1 MCECFCTLRSPRPHR
16 SSSCWHHP
24 VPGVINSAHLENH
37 LADGQ
42 WFSVLCVNVF
52 AHLGVRN
59 PLSRARRRL
68 PKANLSNLSGIFC
81 GVENLSL
88 PLSRHSILSGATNPW
103 ISSLWHPN
111 GAHVRQ
117 DSRSIFLCI
126 EDKIYIVT
134 KNYKWAHL
142 KKCHLPL
149 FTPYRSIFE
158 AQVFQNTTISSGL
171 NLKKSVGSASFEL
184 SQPQVTKIS
193 QSLLVFQVIFLGLL
207 RSCFEL
213 FVWRLRA
220 NSSPAAHLKEHF
232 KQFKTASK

>member
-1 MCECFCTLRSPRPHR
+1 MCECFRTLRSPRPHCR
-16 SSSCWHHP
+16 
-24 VPGVINSAHLENH
+24 G
-37 LADGQ
+37 
-42 WFSVLCVNVF
+42 
-52 AHLGVRN
+52 
-59 PLSRARRRL
+59 RAVGC
-68 PKANLSNLSGIFC
+68 PKRICRFCRFCRFFC

-88 PLSRHSILSGATNPW
+88 PLSRHGILSGATNPW

-134 KNYKWAHL
+134 KNYKWTYL

-193 QSLLVFQVIFLGLL
+193 QSMLVFQVIFFRITKKLFWIVCLKVKSKL
-207 RSCFEL
+207 FSCRSPQRTFQ
-213 FVWRLRA
+213 A
-220 NSSPAAHLKEHF
+220 IQNSF
-232 KQFKTASK
+232 

>member
-1 MCECFCTLRSPRPHR
+1 MIWRSMCECFCTLKSPLPHR

-24 VPGVINSAHLENH
+24 VPGVINSAHLESH
-37 LADGQ
+37 LAVGQ
-42 WFSVLCVNVF
+42 RFSVLCVNVF
-52 AHLGVRN
+52 AHLRVRD
-59 PLSRARRRL
+59 PLSRARRWL
-68 PKANLSNLSGIFC
+68 PKANLSNLSNLSGIFC

-149 FTPYRSIFE
+149 FTPLQKYLRGTSFSKHDYFKW
-158 AQVFQNTTISSGL
+158 AQ
-171 NLKKSVGSASFEL
+171 
-184 SQPQVTKIS
+184 P
-193 QSLLVFQVIFLGLL
+193 
-207 RSCFEL
+207 
-213 FVWRLRA
+213 
-220 NSSPAAHLKEHF
+220 
-232 KQFKTASK
+232 